1 MLKPCTLFIAVLCV
15 SATINGQT
23 TSLSVETVV
32 SKLQSRYDRLNDF
45 SADFHHT
52 YAGGLLSTTDTERG
66 VVHVKKPGR
75 WRFDY
80 SIPEEKS
87 FISNGT
93 SIFSYFPQDQ
103 QVIISQLPTSS
114 GASTPALFLS
124 GVGNLNRD
132 FTTEALKPVDSNSR
146 SLILRLTPIADNANY
161 EFLLLTLDP
170 ETFDIEVMATTDF
183 QGGVS
188 TYTFSNLM
196 ENPGLSD
203 TVFEFDIP
211 QDVDVITDDSFTR

>member
-1 MLKPCTLFIAVLCV
+1 MRKQCISFIAVLCV
-15 SATINGQT
+15 SATINSQT

-32 SKLQSRYDRLNDF
+32 SRLQSRYDGLNDF

-75 WRFDY
+75 WRFNY

-87 FISNGT
+87 FISNGS

-103 QVIISQLPTSS
+103 QVIISQLPTSP

-124 GVGNLNRD
+124 GVGNLHRD
-132 FTTEALKPVDSNSR
+132 FTTEALKPVDSDSR

-161 EFLLLTLDP
+161 EFLMLTLDP
-170 ETFDIEVMATTDF
+170 ETFDIKVMATTDF

-188 TYTFSNLM
+188 TYTFSNLE

-211 QDVDVITDDSFTR
+211 QDVEVITDDSFTR

>member
-1 MLKPCTLFIAVLCV
+1 MRKQCTLFIAVLCV
-15 SATINGQT
+15 SATISGQT

-32 SKLQSRYDRLNDF
+32 SRLQSRYDGLNDF

-75 WRFDY
+75 WRFNY
-80 SIPEEKS
+80 SMPEEKS
-87 FISNGT
+87 FISNGR

-103 QVIISQLPTSS
+103 QVIISELPISS

-124 GVGNLNRD
+124 GVGNLHRD
-132 FTTEALKPVDSNSR
+132 FTTEALNPVASER
-146 SLILRLTPIADNANY
+146 GSLTLRLTPISDNANY
-161 EFLLLTLDP
+161 EFLILTLDP
-170 ETFDIEVMATTDF
+170 ETFDIKVMATTDF

-188 TYTFSNLM
+188 TYTFSNLK

-211 QDVDVITDDSFTR
+211 QDVEVITDDSFTR

>member
-103 QVIISQLPTSS
+103 QVIISQLPTSP

-132 FTTEALKPVDSNSR
+132 FTSEALKPVDSNSR

>member
-1 MLKPCTLFIAVLCV
+1 MLKQCTSFIAVLCV
-15 SATINGQT
+15 SVTINGQT

-52 YAGGLLSTTDTERG
+52 YTGGLLSTTDTERG

-75 WRFDY
+75 WRFNY
-80 SIPEEKS
+80 AIPEEKS

-93 SIFSYFPQDQ
+93 SIYSYFPQDQ
-103 QVIISQLPTSS
+103 QVIISQLPTTP
-114 GASTPALFLS
+114 GATTPALFLS
-124 GVGNLNRD
+124 GVGSLHRD
-132 FTTEALKPVDSNSR
+132 FTTEVLNPVDSDSR
-146 SLILRLTPIADNANY
+146 SLILRLTPIAANANY
-161 EFLLLTLDP
+161 EFLILTLDP

>member
-1 MLKPCTLFIAVLCV
+1 MLKQCTSFIAVLCV
-15 SATINGQT
+15 SVTINGQT

-52 YAGGLLSTTDTERG
+52 YTGGLLSTTDTERG

-75 WRFDY
+75 WRFNY
-80 SIPEEKS
+80 AIPEEKS

-93 SIFSYFPQDQ
+93 SIYSYFPQDQ
-103 QVIISQLPTSS
+103 QVIISQLPTTP
-114 GASTPALFLS
+114 GATTPALFLS
-124 GVGNLNRD
+124 GVGSLHRD
-132 FTTEALKPVDSNSR
+132 FTTEVLNPVDSDSR
-146 SLILRLTPIADNANY
+146 PLILRLTPIAANANY
-161 EFLLLTLDP
+161 EFLILTLDP

>member
-32 SKLQSRYDRLNDF
+32 SKLQSRYNRLNDF

-80 SIPEEKS
+80 SMPEEKS

-161 EFLLLTLDP
+161 EFLILTLDP

-188 TYTFSNLM
+188 AYTFSNLM

>member
-1 MLKPCTLFIAVLCV
+1 MRKLCISFIAVLCV
-15 SATINGQT
+15 SATINSQT
-23 TSLSVETVV
+23 TSLSVETVI
-32 SKLQSRYDRLNDF
+32 SRLQSRYDRLNDF

-66 VVHVKKPGR
+66 IVHVKKPGR
-75 WRFDY
+75 WRFNY

-87 FISNGT
+87 FISNGR

-103 QVIISQLPTSS
+103 QVIISQLPTSP
-114 GASTPALFLS
+114 GVSTPALFLS
-124 GVGNLNRD
+124 GVGNLHRD
-132 FTTEALKPVDSNSR
+132 FTTEALKAVDSDNT
-146 SLILRLTPIADNANY
+146 SLLLRLTPIADNANY
-161 EFLLLTLDP
+161 EFLILTLDP
-170 ETFDIEVMATTDF
+170 ETFDIKVMATTDF

-188 TYTFSNLM
+188 TYTFSNLK

-211 QDVDVITDDSFTR
+211 QDVEVITDDSFTR

>member
-80 SIPEEKS
+80 SMPEEKS

-103 QVIISQLPTSS
+103 QVIISQLPTSP

-132 FTTEALKPVDSNSR
+132 FTSEALKPVDSNSR

>member
-1 MLKPCTLFIAVLCV
+1 MRNQCISFIAVLCV
-15 SATINGQT
+15 SATINSQT
-23 TSLSVETVV
+23 TLLSVETVI
-32 SKLQSRYDRLNDF
+32 SRLQSRYDRLNDF

-52 YAGGLLSTTDTERG
+52 YAGGLLSTTDTEHG
-66 VVHVKKPGR
+66 IVHVKKPGR
-75 WRFDY
+75 WRFNY

-87 FISNGT
+87 FISNGR

-103 QVIISQLPTSS
+103 QVIISQLPTSP

-124 GVGNLNRD
+124 GVGNLHRD
-132 FTTEALKPVDSNSR
+132 FTTEALKPVDSDNT
-146 SLILRLTPIADNANY
+146 SLLLRLTPIADNANY
-161 EFLLLTLDP
+161 EFLILTLDP
-170 ETFDIEVMATTDF
+170 ETFDIKVMATTDF

-188 TYTFSNLM
+188 TYTFSNLK

-211 QDVDVITDDSFTR
+211 QDVEVITDDSFTR

>member
-1 MLKPCTLFIAVLCV
+1 MRKQCISFIAVLCV
-15 SATINGQT
+15 SATINSQT
-23 TSLSVETVV
+23 TSLSVETVI
-32 SKLQSRYDRLNDF
+32 SRLQSRYDRLNDF

-75 WRFDY
+75 WRFNY

-87 FISNGT
+87 FISNGS

-103 QVIISQLPTSS
+103 QVIISQLPTSP

-124 GVGNLNRD
+124 GVGNLHRD
-132 FTTEALKPVDSNSR
+132 FDTEVLNPVDSDSR

-161 EFLLLTLDP
+161 EFLMLTLDP
-170 ETFDIEVMATTDF
+170 ETFDIKVMASTDF

-188 TYTFSNLM
+188 TYTFSNLE

-211 QDVDVITDDSFTR
+211 QDVEVITDDSFTR

>member
-1 MLKPCTLFIAVLCV
+1 MRKQCISFIAVLCV
-15 SATINGQT
+15 SATINSQT
-23 TSLSVETVV
+23 TSLSVETVI
-32 SKLQSRYDRLNDF
+32 SRLQSRYDRLNDF

-75 WRFDY
+75 WRFNY

-87 FISNGT
+87 FISNGS

-103 QVIISQLPTSS
+103 QVIISQLPTSP

-124 GVGNLNRD
+124 GVGNLHRD
-132 FTTEALKPVDSNSR
+132 FDTEVLNPVDSDSR

-161 EFLLLTLDP
+161 EFLMLTLDP
-170 ETFDIEVMATTDF
+170 ETFDIKVMATTDF

-188 TYTFSNLM
+188 TYTFSNLE

-211 QDVDVITDDSFTR
+211 QDVEVITDDSFTR

>member
-1 MLKPCTLFIAVLCV
+1 MRNQCISFIAVLCV
-15 SATINGQT
+15 SATINSQT
-23 TSLSVETVV
+23 TSPSVETVI
-32 SKLQSRYDRLNDF
+32 SRLQSRYDRLNDF

-52 YAGGLLSTTDTERG
+52 YAGGLLSTTDTEHG
-66 VVHVKKPGR
+66 IVHVKKPGR
-75 WRFDY
+75 WRFNY

-87 FISNGT
+87 FISNGR

-103 QVIISQLPTSS
+103 QVIISQLPTSP

-124 GVGNLNRD
+124 GVGNLHRD
-132 FTTEALKPVDSNSR
+132 FTTEALKPVDSDST
-146 SLILRLTPIADNANY
+146 SLMLRLTPIADNANY
-161 EFLLLTLDP
+161 EFLILTLDP
-170 ETFDIEVMATTDF
+170 ETFNIKVMATTDF

-188 TYTFSNLM
+188 TYTFSNLK

-211 QDVDVITDDSFTR
+211 QDVEVITDDSFTR